1 MGALCRWMSPPR
13 DGIELRSRPATAHRL
28 LSPGNQLG
36 PAILQNLSD
45 ELGAG
50 LIVNPHDVRIVLN
63 RTHENSLPGTTVQ
76 TRLNLRNR
84 KRGRGEIL
92 PLQSAAP
99 AEVAH

>member
-1 MGALCRWMSPPR
+1 MSPPR

-50 LIVNPHDVRIVLN
+50 LIVNPHDVLIVLN
-63 RTHENSLPGTTVQ
+63 RAHENSLPGTTVQ
-76 TRLNLRNR
+76 IRLNLRNR